1 MTKFENCASAGHR
14 KRETIITNGETDI
27 QIEKRIF
34 IIEKRIFK
42 KRLFQIRERLFR
54 IEEQLFQIEK
64 RLFQIKERLFENEE
78 SFKNNC
84 SSILN
89 VRRMDNCMGMFLRLC
104 GLIPKILGVKQT
116 STDYFFSPSAITVNK
131 SLCAHRSW
139 EDMFFDNTLPE
150 RHTCPGAGQSD
161 RWWCWQCLSPPLGTC
176 SSTHEPEH
184 IKIEF
189 VLRNYSWM
197 QRQNW
202 YNDKN
207 LDHKG

>member
-1 MTKFENCASAGHR
+1 MYLEFSISSFFYDKIR
-14 KRETIITNGETDI
+14 KLRFRRPSKTRNHYYKWRNGYSNRETDI

-34 IIEKRIFK
+34 KIKERV
-42 KRLFQIRERLFR
+42 FQIRERLFR
-54 IEEQLFQIEK
+54 IEEQLFQFEK

-131 SLCAHRSW
+131 SLCAHRSR

-161 RWWCWQCLSPPLGTC
+161 R
-176 SSTHEPEH
+176 
-184 IKIEF
+184 
-189 VLRNYSWM
+189 
-197 QRQNW
+197 
-202 YNDKN
+202 
-207 LDHKG
+207 